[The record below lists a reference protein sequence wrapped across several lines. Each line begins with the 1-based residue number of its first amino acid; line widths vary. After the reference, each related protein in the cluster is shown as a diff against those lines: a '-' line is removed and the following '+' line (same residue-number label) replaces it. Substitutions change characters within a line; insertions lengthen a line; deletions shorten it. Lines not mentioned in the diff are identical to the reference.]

1 MNITFANDKLKKYA
15 TNVGLANKK
24 LGPKRSKIYQRISTA
39 NRYYPRL
46 GLLKYWK

>member
-1 MNITFANDKLKKYA
+1 MDITFANDKLKKYA
-15 TNVGLANKK
+15 NNVGLANKK
-24 LGPKRSKIYQRISTA
+24 LGANRFKLYQRISTA